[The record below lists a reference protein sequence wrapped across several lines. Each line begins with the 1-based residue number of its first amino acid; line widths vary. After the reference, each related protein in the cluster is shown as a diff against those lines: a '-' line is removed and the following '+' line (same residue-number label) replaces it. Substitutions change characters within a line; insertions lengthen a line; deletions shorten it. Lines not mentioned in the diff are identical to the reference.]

1 LKQKPSFY
9 RIVQKDIQS
18 VEQLIIESIQM
29 DRPDVN
35 ILLKQLF
42 TSGGKRIRPNIA
54 LLLGKMLGAENR
66 RIITLSSAIEML
78 HTATLVH
85 DDLIDN
91 SLFRRGNTTLNAI
104 WTPAATVLAG
114 DYLFAK
120 AAEHAA
126 NTDSLV
132 VMKLFS
138 QTLSIIVRGEITQFL
153 EKNNSLELQDYYDR
167 IYAKTASLFQTTSI
181 STGILAG
188 TAPAEVEELKLFGHD
203 IGMAFQII
211 DDVLDFTGEQQTLG
225 KPIGSDLRNNILTLP
240 SLLYFQDHKK
250 EYKQFIKDTKSNGQ
264 GIRDVLI
271 QNILAGSVI
280 EKSIDQAKTFIHQ
293 GLNHLDAFPSSE
305 FKTELKALTL
315 DSLTR
320 VQ

>member
-1 LKQKPSFY
+1 LKQKSSFY

-18 VEQLIIESIQM
+18 VEQLIIESIQLE
-29 DRPDVN
+29 RPDVN
-35 ILLKQLF
+35 LLLKQLF

-54 LLLGKMLGAENR
+54 LLIGNMFQSDMK
-66 RIITLSSAIEML
+66 RIITFSAAIEML

-91 SLFRRGNTTLNAI
+91 SIFRRGNTTLNAI

-126 NTDSLV
+126 NTRSLE

-138 QTLSIIVRGEITQFL
+138 QTLSTIVRGEITQYL
-153 EKNNSLELQDYYDR
+153 EKDDSIDIEAYYKR
-167 IYAKTASLFQTTSI
+167 IFAKTASLFKTTS
-181 STGILAG
+181 SAVGILANVNPTDQKALDQYG
-188 TAPAEVEELKLFGHD
+188 YG

-211 DDVLDFTGEQQTLG
+211 DDILDFTGKQETLG
-225 KPIGSDLRNNILTLP
+225 KPIGNDLRNSIITLP
-240 SLLYFQDHKK
+240 TLFHFQDHKK
-250 EYKQFIKDTKSNGQ
+250 DYALFKKMIKSKENSPYEEL
-264 GIRDVLI
+264 V
-271 QNILAGSVI
+271 QNILAGSAI
-280 EKSIDQAKTFIHQ
+280 EKSLVQAKIFIQ
-293 GLNHLDAFPSSE
+293 QSLDILDRFPQNE
-305 FKTELKALTL
+305 YKTELINLTQ

-320 VQ
+320 IL

>member
-18 VEQLIIESIQM
+18 VEQLIIESIQL

-54 LLLGKMLGAENR
+54 LLLGKMLGTDNT
-66 RIITLSSAIEML
+66 RIITLSAAIEML

-153 EKNNSLELQDYYDR
+153 EKNNSLEPQDYYDR
-167 IYAKTASLFQTTSI
+167 IFAKTASLFQTTSI
-181 STGILAG
+181 SAGILAG
-188 TAPAEVEELKLFGHD
+188 LEAVDLEELGQFGLD

-211 DDVLDFTGEQQTLG
+211 DDVLDFTGDQQTLG
-225 KPIGSDLRNNILTLP
+225 KPIGSDLRNNIITLP
-240 SLLYFQDHKK
+240 SLLYFQDNKNEYNQFLK
-250 EYKQFIKDTKSNGQ
+250 EIKSDGTGLHE
-264 GIRDVLI
+264 VLI
-271 QNILAGSVI
+271 QNILAGTAI
-280 EKSIDQAKTFIHQ
+280 EKSINQAKSFLQQ
-293 GLNHLDAFPSSE
+293 GLSRLDCFPASDY
-305 FKTELKALTL
+305 KTELKALTL

-320 VQ
+320 IQ

>member
-1 LKQKPSFY
+1 MKQKPTFY

-18 VEQLIIESIQM
+18 VEQLIIESIQL

-35 ILLKQLF
+35 ALLKQLF

-54 LLLGKMLGAENR
+54 LLLGKMLGAENN
-66 RIITLSSAIEML
+66 RIITLSAAIEML

-126 NTDSLV
+126 NTDSLI

-138 QTLSIIVRGEITQFL
+138 KTLGIIVRGEVTQFL
-153 EKNNSLELQDYYDR
+153 EKNSSLDLQDYYNR
-167 IYAKTASLFQTTSI
+167 IFAKTASLFQTTST
-181 STGILAG
+181 SAGILAG
-188 TAPAEVEELKLFGHD
+188 ATPSELDDLEKFGHD

-211 DDVLDFTGEQQTLG
+211 DDVLDFTGNQQTLG
-225 KPIGSDLRNNILTLP
+225 KPIGNDLRNNILTLP
-240 SLLYFQDHKK
+240 ALLYFQEHKN
-250 EYKQFIKDTKSNGQ
+250 EYKQLLKEIKSDEHGLHE
-264 GIRDVLI
+264 ILI
-271 QNILAGSVI
+271 QNILAGSAI
-280 EKSIDQAKTFIHQ
+280 EKSIDQAKLFINQ
-293 GLNHLDAFPSSE
+293 GLSRLDRFPASE
-305 FKTELKALTL
+305 FKTELNALTM

-320 VQ
+320 IQ